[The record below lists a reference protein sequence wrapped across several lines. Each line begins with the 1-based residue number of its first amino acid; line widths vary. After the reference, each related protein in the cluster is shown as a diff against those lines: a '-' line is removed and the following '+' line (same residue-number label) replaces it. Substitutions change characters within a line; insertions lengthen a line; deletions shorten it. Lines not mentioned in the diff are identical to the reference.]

1 MSRTA
6 ATAATT
12 TTPAT
17 TASAATATPS
27 ATKSGKSSKSGNSA
41 VRVVW
46 TLRILLALFFAL
58 ASALPKLLAL
68 PAATTVFDA
77 MGVGH
82 WFMYLTGL
90 VELAGAVGLLVRR
103 LAGPAATALIVFLA
117 FAFVTQLTAMHGE
130 NAGTPFL
137 FMVPLA
143 VIAWNRRAETF
154 ELLGRLR

>member
-1 MSRTA
+1 MSSTVIA
-6 ATAATT
+6 M
-12 TTPAT
+12 
-17 TASAATATPS
+17 
-27 ATKSGKSSKSGNSA
+27 KSSKA
-41 VRVVW
+41 VVRSVW

-77 MGVGH
+77 IGWGH

-90 VELAGAVGLLVRR
+90 VELAGAVGLLVGR

-117 FAFVTQLTAMHGE
+117 FAFVAQLTAMHGE

-143 VIAWNRRAETF
+143 VIAWNRRAETA
-154 ELLGRLR
+154 ELLGLRR

>member
-1 MSRTA
+1 MSS
-6 ATAATT
+6 TT
-12 TTPAT
+12 TAVKSRQ
-17 TASAATATPS
+17 TADRT
-27 ATKSGKSSKSGNSA
+27 
-41 VRVVW
+41 VW

-77 MGVGH
+77 IGWGH

-90 VELAGAVGLLVRR
+90 VELAGAIGLLLRR
-103 LAGPAATALIVFLA
+103 LAGPAAAALIVFLV
-117 FAFVTQLTAMHGE
+117 FAFVTQLTAMHGQ

-143 VIAWNRRAETF
+143 VIAWNRRTETAR
-154 ELLGRLR
+154 LLSLRR

>member
-1 MSRTA
+1 MSST
-6 ATAATT
+6 ATT
-12 TTPAT
+12 TT
-17 TASAATATPS
+17 ATATATATATS
-27 ATKSGKSSKSGNSA
+27 TKSSTA
-41 VRVVW
+41 VVRVVW
-46 TLRILLALFFAL
+46 TLRILLALFFVL

-77 MGVGH
+77 IGAGH

-130 NAGTPFL
+130 NAGTPFI

-143 VIAWNRRAETF
+143 VIAWNRRVETA
-154 ELLGRLR
+154 ELLSRSR

>member
-1 MSRTA
+1 MSS
-6 ATAATT
+6 TT
-12 TTPAT
+12 TAV
-17 TASAATATPS
+17 
-27 ATKSGKSSKSGNSA
+27 KSSQA
-41 VRVVW
+41 VVRTVW

-77 MGVGH
+77 IGWGH

-90 VELAGAVGLLVRR
+90 VELAGAIGLLFGR
-103 LAGPAATALIVFLA
+103 LAGPAATALIVFLV

-143 VIAWNRRAETF
+143 VIAWNRRTETA
-154 ELLGRLR
+154 ELLSVCMAVVSLGPTGTGRKR

>member
-1 MSRTA
+1 MSNTA
-6 ATAATT
+6 ATTAT

-27 ATKSGKSSKSGNSA
+27 ATKSGKSGRSA
-41 VRVVW
+41 NRVVW

-68 PAATTVFDA
+68 PAATTVSDA
-77 MGVGH
+77 IGVGH

-117 FAFVTQLTAMHGE
+117 CAFVTQLTAMHGE